1 MKLFNFTLFKLTLCI
16 IIGILIANYF
26 SISLYISAV
35 VFIVLFLFAT
45 AFLFLYKSKLKEQTS
60 LFTATILLTFISLG
74 TLSFNIHNPK
84 NNTLHYSHTITNAL
98 PKTVVYT
105 IKKRLKPNK
114 YYSRY
119 YVEILKVNTKTTKG
133 TALLQLKKKDSTLQF
148 KVDAIYTTSALFIPI
163 HVSANPNQFNYKDYL
178 EKQGVYYQ
186 FYSSTENSILIDS
199 TIQSLNGYAAKLR
212 NTINKRLEEH
222 HFSKEELAIINALL
236 LGQRQDI
243 TKSVYNSY
251 TNAGAIHILAVSGL
265 HIGIILLIL
274 NLLFKP
280 IERLKNGKII
290 KTIIIVLLLWSYAF
304 IAGATASIIRATTM
318 FSIVA
323 VAINLK
329 RITNIYNTLITS
341 IFIILLFKPL
351 FLFDV
356 GFQLSYSAVFA
367 IVAFQPLIAKL
378 WISKSKIVN
387 FFWQTFSV
395 TLAAQFGVLP
405 VSLYYFHQ
413 FPSLFWLSNL
423 VVIPALGFILGFGIL
438 VILLALLNCLPNCF
452 GIAFSFIIRK
462 LTEFLNWVSS
472 FEEFLIRD
480 ISFNILNLVTSI
492 ILVIAIYMIWNR
504 FKAKNLVFVLIAL
517 IGLQSSLIHVNW
529 KHKSSNLVIFHK
541 TKQTLIGLK
550 NNNNL
555 KLYTSYSIKQNTITT
570 SYKVANFIKSTTTD
584 SIPNLIHFKN
594 KSLLIIDSLSV
605 YKNLNFKPDY
615 VLLRESPKL
624 NLNRLIETLQPQKI
638 IADGSNY
645 KSYISKWKETCKHK
659 KGLFHS
665 TEKGAFILKY

>member
-84 NNTLHYSHTITNAL
+84 NSTLHYSHTITNAL

-163 HVSANPNQFNYKDYL
+163 NVSANPNQFNYKDYL

-222 HFSKEELAIINALL
+222 HFSKDELAIINALL

-304 IAGATASIIRATTM
+304 IAGASASIIRATTM

-452 GIAFSFIIRK
+452 AIAFSFIIRK

-529 KHKSSNLVIFHK
+529 KYKSSNLVIFHK
-541 TKQTLIGLK
+541 PKQTLIGLK

-555 KLYTSYSIKQNTITT
+555 KLYTSYNIKQNTITT

>member
-1 MKLFNFTLFKLTLCI
+1 MKLFNFTLFKLTICI

-45 AFLFLYKSKLKEQTS
+45 AFLFLYKSKLKDQTS

-163 HVSANPNQFNYKDYL
+163 NVSANPNQFNYKDYL

-186 FYSSTENSILIDS
+186 FNSSTENSILIDS

-222 HFSKEELAIINALL
+222 HFSKDELAIINALL

-290 KTIIIVLLLWSYAF
+290 KTIIIVFLLWSYAF

-351 FLFDV
+351 FLFDI

-438 VILLALLNCLPNCF
+438 VILLALLNRLPNCF
-452 GIAFSFIIRK
+452 AIAFSFIIRK

-541 TKQTLIGLK
+541 PKQTLIGLK

-555 KLYTSYSIKQNTITT
+555 KLYTSYNIKQNTITT

-665 TEKGAFILKY
+665 TEKGAFVLKY

>member
-84 NNTLHYSHTITNAL
+84 NSTLHYSHTITNAL

-163 HVSANPNQFNYKDYL
+163 NVSANPNQFNYKDYL

-222 HFSKEELAIINALL
+222 HFSKDELAIINALL

-304 IAGATASIIRATTM
+304 IAGASASIIRATTM

-452 GIAFSFIIRK
+452 AIAFSFIIRK

-541 TKQTLIGLK
+541 PKQTLIGLK

-555 KLYTSYSIKQNTITT
+555 KLYTSYNIKQNTITT

-665 TEKGAFILKY
+665 TEKGAFVLKY